1 MLQTQPSLPC
11 DPLYRRRLL
20 EFRRFVLLFFSRG
33 FTGFWRQ
40 LPAEAL
46 VLWRDSP
53 NLQIYVPS
61 AECML
66 ALKLLAGRA
75 RDAEDIAALRAQLAI
90 HTREQA
96 QSLVDR
102 YADRPWQE
110 ECLLQATLDALF

>member
-1 MLQTQPSLPC
+1 MN
-11 DPLYRRRLL
+11 D
-20 EFRRFVLLFFSRG
+20 VVAA
-33 FTGFWRQ
+33 FTPP

-66 ALKLLAGRA
+66 ALKLLAGRP
-75 RDAEDIAALRAQLAI
+75 RDAEDITALRAQLAI

-96 QSLVDR
+96 QALVDR
-102 YADRPWQE
+102 YASRPWQE
-110 ECLLQATLDALF
+110 ECMLQATLDALF